1 MLINGFVCLLKY
13 IHYITNTHKQ
23 IMVFKLEKYHELFF
37 NLIIFLNYFVYI
49 VTFLGLYKF
58 DPKYLDDFHFYF
70 QLYICSFLIIHFF
83 PFRKVRFE
91 QVDRR
96 IAFSSGI
103 IIFTTVIL
111 NQLPIAK
118 NVVQKIKHMKNKV
131 VDRDRSEY
139 EMEPA
144 IKTSP
149 YNTMINTIPYP
160 TQTLGY

>member
-1 MLINGFVCLLKY
+1 
-13 IHYITNTHKQ
+13 
-23 IMVFKLEKYHELFF
+23 MVFKLEKYHELFF
-37 NLIIFLNYFVYI
+37 NIIIFLNYFVYI

-118 NVVQKIKHMKNKV
+118 NVVKKIKDVKNKV
-131 VDRDRSEY
+131 KR
-139 EMEPA
+139 
-144 IKTSP
+144 
-149 YNTMINTIPYP
+149 
-160 TQTLGY
+160 QTLASFSASTRNIRFSWVLAACNRAPCPRARFRRAVGGRRGGGRP